1 MSLWPSQREA
11 KKAVET
17 TIASHTA
24 NYLAWCRNPAAVDAL
39 QLVDCVLA
47 DAIEVAASD
56 VHIEPW
62 AEGIVVRFR
71 LAGILHRHAVL
82 PLELMERIGGRFRVM
97 GDMERFRPVTPQEG
111 GAAPEFSSSHV
122 QLRISIFPTKR
133 GEKVVIRLFDTRDRT
148 FRLDGLGLDS
158 DLLEPL
164 TELLR
169 AATGTILFTGPTG
182 SGKTT
187 AIYACLSHL
196 QSLHGDRVSIA
207 TVEDPVE
214 FSLPAISQAEVTPER
229 DFTYPSALR
238 SLMRQD
244 PQVIAVG
251 EIRDP
256 ETASI
261 ALQAGLT
268 GHLVLSSVHSP
279 GTAGVFARLLQM
291 GIEPFVVGSSVLAV
305 VGLRLLRVNCPYCRV
320 PVQPDGQWLRLV
332 GSELHDRLQLW
343 RGDGC
348 DQCGQT
354 GISGRCALGELMVV
368 TDELHDVITR
378 RATTRDIARVARQR
392 GMRTLWER
400 GLERVFSGDVAGDE
414 LLRCVSP
421 AGDWIEGK
429 TNATSGPEQP

>member
-1 MSLWPSQREA
+1 MPLWSSQRKVTEA
-11 KKAVET
+11 GGPT
-17 TIASHTA
+17 LASHTA
-24 NYLAWCRNPAAVDAL
+24 RYLAWCRNPSAVDAL
-39 QLVDCVLA
+39 QLVDCIVA

-56 VHIEPW
+56 IHIEPW

-71 LAGILHRHAVL
+71 LAGMLHRHAVL

-111 GAAPEFSSSHV
+111 GATPGFSSSHV

-133 GEKVVIRLFDTRDRT
+133 GEKIVIRLFDTRDRT
-148 FRLDGLGLDS
+148 FRLDGLGLDP
-158 DLLEPL
+158 DVLEPL
-164 TELLR
+164 TGLLR
-169 AATGTILFTGPTG
+169 SATGTILFTGPTG

-196 QSLHGDRVSIA
+196 QSLHGDRISIA

-214 FSLPAISQAEVTPER
+214 FSLPAISQAEITPER

-244 PQVIAVG
+244 PQIIAVG

-256 ETASI
+256 ETAST

-320 PVQPDGQWLRLV
+320 PVQPDGRWLRLV
-332 GSELHDRLQLW
+332 DSELHGQLQLW

-348 DQCGQT
+348 EHCAHT
-354 GISGRCALGELMVV
+354 GVSGRCALGELMLV
-368 TDELHDVITR
+368 TDELHDVISR
-378 RATTRDIARVARQR
+378 RASTREIALMARQS

-400 GLERVFSGDVAGDE
+400 GLQRVFAGEVAGDE

-421 AGDWIEGK
+421 AGGWTQE
-429 TNATSGPEQP
+429 TNGVTEQS